1 MKKLLI
7 GFTVM
12 FLTSFSAMAQNA
24 PRGVPAVVLNAF
36 QQQFPKARQAEW
48 ERRKD
53 GTFEVE
59 FNVGLVGRDQKAFI
73 SPDGNVLKHEEDLSS
88 SSLPDAVK
96 KQIKTEFSGYRI
108 DEVKKISR
116 AGKITYAVDLES
128 RSGDLKVD
136 FDPEG
141 KIVKERMD

>member
-7 GFTVM
+7 GFTGIL
-12 FLTSFSAMAQNA
+12 LTSFSAMAQNA

-59 FNVGLVGRDQKAFI
+59 FNIGLVGRDQKAFI
-73 SPDGNVLKHEEDLSS
+73 SPDGKVMKHEEELAS
-88 SSLPDAVK
+88 SSLPDVIK

-108 DEVKKISR
+108 DEVKKISQ
-116 AGKITYAVDLES
+116 AGKITYVVDLEG

>member
-1 MKKLLI
+1 MKKLLV

-12 FLTSFSAMAQNA
+12 LLTSFSVIAQNA

-36 QQQFPKARQAEW
+36 QQQFPKARQVEW

-73 SPDGNVLKHEEDLSS
+73 SADGNVVKHEEELSA
-88 SSLPDAVK
+88 SSLPDAIK
-96 KQIKTEFSGYRI
+96 NQIKTEFDGYRI
-108 DEVKKISR
+108 DEVKKIEA
-116 AGKITYAVDLES
+116 AGKITYAVELES
-128 RSGDLKVD
+128 RHGDLTVD
-136 FDPEG
+136 FDPDG